1 MFRQLQRTFAADVE
15 RTRRKLRRAGAI
27 VVALRMSILAGC
39 AELGDADDV
48 AESLP
53 AGAECRTDVW
63 SDAGLTP
70 YKQIIEDFS
79 TFILQLRKK
88 SRSGKRM
95 SWMDWLDDLKDLL
108 DEI

>member
-1 MFRQLQRTFAADVE
+1 MGKKVLNMPKTYKDFRKRKKKSSTSTKHVVDPASVAIDPFAKDGGFDE
-15 RTRRKLRRAGAI
+15 IET
-27 VVALRMSILAGC
+27 
-39 AELGDADDV
+39 
-48 AESLP
+48 
-53 AGAECRTDVW
+53 
-63 SDAGLTP
+63 
-70 YKQIIEDFS
+70 KQIIEDFS

>member
-1 MFRQLQRTFAADVE
+1 MGKKVLNMPKTYKDFRKGKKKSSTSIKHVVDPASIAIDPFAKDGGFDE
-15 RTRRKLRRAGAI
+15 IET
-27 VVALRMSILAGC
+27 
-39 AELGDADDV
+39 
-48 AESLP
+48 
-53 AGAECRTDVW
+53 
-63 SDAGLTP
+63 
-70 YKQIIEDFS
+70 KQIIEDFS

>member
-1 MFRQLQRTFAADVE
+1 MGKKVLNMPKTYKDFRKGKKKSSTSTKHVVDPASVAIDPFAKDGGFDE
-15 RTRRKLRRAGAI
+15 IET
-27 VVALRMSILAGC
+27 
-39 AELGDADDV
+39 
-48 AESLP
+48 
-53 AGAECRTDVW
+53 
-63 SDAGLTP
+63 
-70 YKQIIEDFS
+70 KQIIEDFS

>member
-1 MFRQLQRTFAADVE
+1 MPKTYKDFRKRKKKSSTSTKHVIDRAATAIDPLTKDGELVE
-15 RTRRKLRRAGAI
+15 IET
-27 VVALRMSILAGC
+27 
-39 AELGDADDV
+39 
-48 AESLP
+48 
-53 AGAECRTDVW
+53 
-63 SDAGLTP
+63 
-70 YKQIIEDFS
+70 KQVIEDFS

>member
-1 MFRQLQRTFAADVE
+1 MGKKDLNMPKTYKDFRKGRKKSSTSTKHVVDPASIAIDPFAKDGGFDE
-15 RTRRKLRRAGAI
+15 IKT
-27 VVALRMSILAGC
+27 
-39 AELGDADDV
+39 
-48 AESLP
+48 
-53 AGAECRTDVW
+53 
-63 SDAGLTP
+63 
-70 YKQIIEDFS
+70 KQIIEDFS

>member
-1 MFRQLQRTFAADVE
+1 MPKNYKGFRGSEKQSSTSTKHVVDPASVAIDPFAKDGGFDE
-15 RTRRKLRRAGAI
+15 IET
-27 VVALRMSILAGC
+27 
-39 AELGDADDV
+39 
-48 AESLP
+48 
-53 AGAECRTDVW
+53 
-63 SDAGLTP
+63 
-70 YKQIIEDFS
+70 KQIIEDFS

>member
-1 MFRQLQRTFAADVE
+1 MPKTYKDFRKGKEKSSTSTKHVVDPASVDIDPFAKDGGFNE
-15 RTRRKLRRAGAI
+15 IET
-27 VVALRMSILAGC
+27 
-39 AELGDADDV
+39 
-48 AESLP
+48 
-53 AGAECRTDVW
+53 
-63 SDAGLTP
+63 
-70 YKQIIEDFS
+70 KQIIEDFS

>member
-1 MFRQLQRTFAADVE
+1 MGKKVLNMPKTYKDFRKGKQKSSTSTKHVVDPASAAIAPFAKDGGFDE
-15 RTRRKLRRAGAI
+15 IET
-27 VVALRMSILAGC
+27 
-39 AELGDADDV
+39 
-48 AESLP
+48 
-53 AGAECRTDVW
+53 
-63 SDAGLTP
+63 
-70 YKQIIEDFS
+70 KQIIEDFS